1 MGQVAG
7 GHGPA
12 GQGAAGQGA
21 VERGSAKAGVDK
33 AGVGKAGLGN
43 ANAGLGKAG
52 LGKAGLGK
60 AKSGSGVVGA
70 SGVGT
75 GKADMDQSGADGPG
89 GDGRPMRPE
98 RAAAADG
105 AGRPGG
111 GVSRRKGTSAADILP
126 DNDIPPGN
134 GGVRGG
140 MGRGG
145 RVVATAGD
153 SGRVGPDGRGGG
165 APAGLAADVV
175 LDIAES
181 PLGWLSRR
189 PGRDGRPLLSAAQV
203 EAGER
208 LRLDFT
214 RGGLMPRVTQAWQA
228 GGARAARRSGARG
241 TAGDLGDAAL
251 DARAR
256 FNRAVSAVGPELG
269 GVLIDV
275 CCFLKGL
282 EAVEA
287 ERVWPV
293 RSAKIVLALALSR
306 LAAHYGLS
314 EAARGPDAARMRS
327 WGAEGYRPEI
337 G

>member
-1 MGQVAG
+1 MKRVRS
-7 GHGPA
+7 
-12 GQGAAGQGA
+12 AAA
-21 VERGSAKAGVDK
+21 
-33 AGVGKAGLGN
+33 AGLGRPV
-43 ANAGLGKAG
+43 
-52 LGKAGLGK
+52 
-60 AKSGSGVVGA
+60 GS
-70 SGVGT
+70 
-75 GKADMDQSGADGPG
+75 
-89 GDGRPMRPE
+89 
-98 RAAAADG
+98 
-105 AGRPGG
+105 G
-111 GVSRRKGTSAADILP
+111 GVSKGRDSAITDIKAAKEIVPGGISQGGIEGSGLSRRGRA
-126 DNDIPPGN
+126 
-134 GGVRGG
+134 GG
-140 MGRGG
+140 
-145 RVVATAGD
+145 TAGD
-153 SGRVGPDGRGGG
+153 AGRVRRDGGG
-165 APAGLAADVV
+165 GRAPAGLAADVV

-189 PGRDGRPLLSAAQV
+189 PGRDGRPLLSSAQV

-228 GGARAARRSGARG
+228 GGARAARRSGGRG
-241 TAGDLGDAAL
+241 TAGELGDAAL

-269 GVLIDV
+269 GVLTDV

-282 EAVEA
+282 ETVEA
-287 ERVWPV
+287 ERGWPV

-314 EAARGPDAARMRS
+314 EAARGPEAARMRS

>member
-1 MGQVAG
+1 MSKGRDSAITDIKAAKEIVPGGISQGGIEGSGLSRRGRAG
-7 GHGPA
+7 G
-12 GQGAAGQGA
+12 
-21 VERGSAKAGVDK
+21 
-33 AGVGKAGLGN
+33 
-43 ANAGLGKAG
+43 
-52 LGKAGLGK
+52 
-60 AKSGSGVVGA
+60 
-70 SGVGT
+70 
-75 GKADMDQSGADGPG
+75 
-89 GDGRPMRPE
+89 
-98 RAAAADG
+98 
-105 AGRPGG
+105 
-111 GVSRRKGTSAADILP
+111 
-126 DNDIPPGN
+126 
-134 GGVRGG
+134 
-140 MGRGG
+140 
-145 RVVATAGD
+145 TAGD
-153 SGRVGPDGRGGG
+153 AGRVRRDGGG
-165 APAGLAADVV
+165 GRAPAGLAADVV

-189 PGRDGRPLLSAAQV
+189 PGRDGRPLLSSAQV

-228 GGARAARRSGARG
+228 GGARAARRSGGRG
-241 TAGDLGDAAL
+241 TAGELGDAAL

-269 GVLIDV
+269 GVLTDV

-282 EAVEA
+282 ETVEA
-287 ERVWPV
+287 ERGWPV

-314 EAARGPDAARMRS
+314 EAARGPEAARMRS